1 MRKVILYI
9 LFFPFLTGCLE
20 TEVALSRD
28 DYKLIDSFYN
38 QEKELLLP
46 ELDQQCF
53 EYQDSVLRIWVD
65 SIVTKRQEEINKL
78 INQ

>member
-9 LFFPFLTGCLE
+9 LFFSFLTGCLE
-20 TEVALSRD
+20 TEVALNRD

-46 ELDQQCF
+46 GLDMQCA
-53 EYQDSVLRIWVD
+53 EYRDSVLKIWVD
-65 SIVTKRQEEINKL
+65 SIVAKRQDEIDKL
-78 INQ
+78 INR